1 MTGFG
6 LIGAAFAYLLALFL
20 VAYFGD
26 RRSQAR
32 WPRHWGWVIYALTL
46 AVYCTSWT
54 FYGAVGTAARNG
66 WQYLPIYLG
75 PILLLVFGWRILER
89 LILIAKARNVT
100 SISDFLGSR
109 YGKSRRLAVLVTV
122 LAVCAALPYIALQL
136 RSITQTFGM
145 ALGSQFAAPHDTAL
159 VVSLVLALF
168 AILFGTRDID
178 ATEHHRGLMVA
189 IALESVVKLVAL
201 LTIGVF
207 AWSQMDGL
215 DGMVRAIETDPR
227 LTERFLP
234 DELPQGFFAH
244 TLLAFLALFCLP
256 RQFHV
261 GVVECERA
269 DYLRPARWLFCVYLL
284 LVSLAVVPIAVAGLS
299 AAGGATAAAD
309 VFVLQ
314 LPMNAQSPVLTLF
327 AFIGGFS
334 AATAM
339 VIVVCVALSTM
350 ICNDIVVPYLLS
362 TRTGP
367 THEATLERLL
377 LTVRRLAI
385 VGIALLGYLFHQLLP
400 SSAVLADIGLLA
412 FAAVAQFAPAMLAGL
427 YWRGVSRTG
436 ASAALTV
443 GFIVCSYTLLLPA
456 IARTGL
462 VSQDLLLHG
471 PFGIGW
477 LTPESLFGLTGWDRF
492 THGTFWS
499 LLANVG
505 TLVFCS
511 LRWRPSLAER
521 LQAAAFLEPAARGAD
536 ATLPPFHIHAR
547 VGDLVAVVS
556 RILGERYA
564 VRAFGEREQEL
575 GRPLRLEDPA
585 DRDLVQFTERLI
597 ASAVGAT
604 SARAM
609 MTSVLRGSGMQLEQV
624 FALLDEASQAIRFN
638 QGVLQA
644 TLENISLG
652 ISVVDADMRL
662 VAWNRRYTEI
672 FQYPPGLVY
681 VGCPIADLIRYNA
694 QRGECGPGDVEDHV
708 RRRIRHM
715 QEGSTHVFER
725 IRPDGH
731 VLEMHGSPMP
741 GGGFVT
747 SFMDVTAYHN
757 AAQQLSEAKS
767 TLEQRVEQR
776 TRELTAAVDALA
788 LAKQQA
794 EQANVS
800 KTRFLAAAS
809 HDLLQPFNAARLF
822 SSALRQQLEVQPGA
836 VALIDRIDGSLQ
848 AAEELLGSLLDL
860 ARLDGGTLRPTV
872 AAFRVSD
879 LMDGLTAWF
888 GPLASSRGIRFR
900 VRCCDLAV
908 ESDPQLLRRIL
919 QNFLNNALRYTA
931 SGRILLG
938 CRRRGETLELQVT
951 DTGPGI
957 PEEHLSRLFEEFERG
972 DHPAYTGEK
981 GLGLGLSICD
991 RIARILDHRMG
1002 VRSRPGRGSTFWVRV
1017 PIAAADAVPPRAAY
1031 GAPEGV
1037 SSLAGLAVLCIDNDR
1052 NILDGMRALLERWG
1066 CEVATAVNGA
1076 GARHEAMRR
1085 EPDVILADFHLDR
1098 EDGLDL
1104 LIELQASLQPAP
1116 AGVLITADR
1125 GESLQARVAA
1135 RGLPLLRKPVKPA
1148 ALRALLTSF
1157 ARRQVREASVG

>member
-6 LIGAAFAYLLALFL
+6 LIGAAFGYLLILFL
-20 VAYFGD
+20 VAYIGD
-26 RRSQAR
+26 RHRDSA
-32 WPRHWGWVIYALTL
+32 WPRHWGGVIYALTL

-75 PILLLVFGWRILER
+75 PLLLLAFGWRILER
-89 LILIAKARNVT
+89 LVLIAKHRNIT
-100 SISDFLGSR
+100 SISDFLASR

-122 LAVCAALPYIALQL
+122 LAVCAALPYISLQL
-136 RSITQTFGM
+136 RSITQTFGV
-145 ALGSQFAAPHDTAL
+145 ALGSQFAAPRDTAF
-159 VVSLVLALF
+159 VVAMMLALF
-168 AILFGTRDID
+168 AILFGTRHID
-178 ATEHHRGLMVA
+178 ATEHHRGLMLAV
-189 IALESVVKLVAL
+189 ALESFVKLIAL
-201 LTIGVF
+201 LSVGVL
-207 AWSQMDGL
+207 ALTQL
-215 DGMVRAIETDPR
+215 DGVSGVLANIAGNLDLQR
-227 LTERFLP
+227 LFQP
-234 DELPQGFFAH
+234 GQLPQGFLAH
-244 TLLAFLALFCLP
+244 TLLAFVALFCLP

-261 GVVECERA
+261 GVVECE
-269 DYLRPARWLFCVYLL
+269 DPGYLRPARWLFGTYLL
-284 LVSLAVVPIAVAGLS
+284 LVSVAVVPIAVAGYLH
-299 AAGGATAAAD
+299 AGGDTRAAD
-309 VFVLQ
+309 LFVLQ
-314 LPMNAQSPVLTLF
+314 LPMGSGAVGLTLL

-339 VIVVCVALSTM
+339 VIVVCVALATM
-350 ICNDIVVPYLLS
+350 ICNDIVVPYLL
-362 TRTGP
+362 RRRAGP
-367 THEATLERLL
+367 SHEAPLSRTLL
-377 LTVRRLAI
+377 LVRRLAI
-385 VGIALLGYLFHQLLP
+385 LGIALLGFLFHQLLP
-400 SSAVLADIGLLA
+400 ELAVLADIGLLA

-427 YWRGVSRTG
+427 YWRGVSRAG
-436 ASAALTV
+436 AFAGLAV
-443 GFIVCSYTLLLPA
+443 GFTICTYTLLLPA
-456 IARTGL
+456 IARAGML
-462 VSQDLLLHG
+462 PEGFVDAG

-477 LTPESLFGLTGWDRF
+477 LAAESLFGLTGWDRF

-505 TLVFCS
+505 FLVFCS

-521 LQAAAFLEPAARGAD
+521 LAADAFLQPAASPDRSK
-536 ATLPPFHIHAR
+536 LPPFKIHAQ

-556 RILGERYA
+556 RIVGERYA
-564 VRAFGEREQEL
+564 LRAFGQRGQEL
-575 GRPLRLEDPA
+575 GRPLRSEDAA

-638 QGVLQA
+638 QEVLQA
-644 TLENISLG
+644 TLENITLG
-652 ISVVDADMRL
+652 VSVVDADMRL
-662 VAWNRRYTEI
+662 VAWNRRYTEL
-672 FQYPPGLVY
+672 FNYPNGLVY

-694 QRGECGPGDVEDHV
+694 ERGECGPGDVEAHV
-708 RRRIRHM
+708 ERRLEHMRH
-715 QEGSTHVFER
+715 GTPHVFER
-725 IRPDGH
+725 VRPDGH

-747 SFMDVTAYHN
+747 NFMDVTAYHD
-757 AAQQLSEAKS
+757 AARQLSEAKA
-767 TLEQRVEQR
+767 TLEQRVTRR
-776 TRELTAAVDALA
+776 TRELTAAVEALA
-788 LAKQQA
+788 AAKQEA

-822 SSALRQQLEVQPGA
+822 SSALRQQLESQAGA
-836 VALIDRIDGSLQ
+836 VGLIDRIDGSLQ

-860 ARLDGGTLRPTV
+860 ARLDGGTLRPSV
-872 AAFRVSD
+872 APFRVRD
-879 LMDGLTAWF
+879 LTDGLATWF
-888 GPLASSRGIRFR
+888 GPLATSRGIRFR
-900 VRCCDLAV
+900 VHSSRLAL

-938 CRRRGETLELQVT
+938 CRRRGDTLELQVS

-1017 PIAAADAVPPRAAY
+1017 PIAAAGMLPSTDRLGTLDAP
-1031 GAPEGV
+1031 
-1037 SSLAGLAVLCIDNDR
+1037 SSLANLAVLCIDNDR

-1066 CEVATAVNGA
+1066 CRVTTAVDGA
-1076 GARHEAMRR
+1076 EARAQTAAQR
-1085 EPDVILADFHLDR
+1085 PDVILADFHLDP

-1104 LIELQASLQPAP
+1104 LGELQRALEPAP

-1125 GESLQARVAA
+1125 GESLRLRAA
-1135 RGLPLLRKPVKPA
+1135 ALGLPLLRKPLKPA
-1148 ALRALLTSF
+1148 ALRAVMSSC
-1157 ARRQVREASVG
+1157 ARRDAPAVVAH